1 MEPAEFVVGREHTS
15 LSVLPPFLQE
25 WKWLISGRNDV
36 FKAVWANRVIEVL
49 HKMRPGLIVV
59 ARSRVVKVGFG

>member
-1 MEPAEFVVGREHTS
+1 MDLICLRWVWDGTMEPAEFVIGREHAS

-36 FKAVWANRVIEVL
+36 FKAVWADRVIEVFSGSI
-49 HKMRPGLIVV
+49 R
-59 ARSRVVKVGFG
+59 